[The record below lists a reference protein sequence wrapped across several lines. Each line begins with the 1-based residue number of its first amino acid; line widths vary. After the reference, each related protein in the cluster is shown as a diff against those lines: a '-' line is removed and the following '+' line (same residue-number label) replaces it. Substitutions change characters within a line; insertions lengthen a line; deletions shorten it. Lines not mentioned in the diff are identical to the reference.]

1 MRTKLKQWRVRVQ
14 RAEEVWVAVEAETA
28 AEAEAKAAALPRVVS
43 VFGRSAVPGDY
54 IASDPF
60 PSVQED

>member
-28 AEAEAKAAALPRVVS
+28 AEAEAKAVGLPRVVS

>member
-28 AEAEAKAAALPRVVS
+28 AEAEAKAVGLPRVIS
-43 VFGRSAVPGDY
+43 VFGRSAVPGDH
-54 IASDPF
+54 IASEAA
-60 PSVQED
+60 PSVQEE